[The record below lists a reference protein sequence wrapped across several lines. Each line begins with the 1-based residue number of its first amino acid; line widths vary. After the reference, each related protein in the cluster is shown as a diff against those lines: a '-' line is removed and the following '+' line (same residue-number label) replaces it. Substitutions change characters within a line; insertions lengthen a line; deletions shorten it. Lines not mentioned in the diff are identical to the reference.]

1 MEIDVAGDEGGDG
14 EDEEDGGGP
23 EKGDGEGMM
32 TAAALDGRGYG
43 FVDVR
48 AQNDRLF

>member
-1 MEIDVAGDEGGDG
+1 
-14 EDEEDGGGP
+14 
-23 EKGDGEGMM
+23 MM